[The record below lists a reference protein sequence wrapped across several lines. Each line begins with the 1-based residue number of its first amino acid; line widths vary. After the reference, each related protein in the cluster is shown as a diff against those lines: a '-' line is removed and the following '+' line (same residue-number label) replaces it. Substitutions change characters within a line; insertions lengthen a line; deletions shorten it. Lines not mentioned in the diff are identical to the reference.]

1 MPGQLLNN
9 TPTATQANNAPQ
21 TPAQPDPDSGEEA
34 ASPMEEHLLA
44 KVMAAVYKSLNAPQ
58 KMRQIEHWML
68 TSPNVGSTI
77 GNIAFTILASIYQG
91 AKKAGV
97 MIPVDVFF
105 AQGGAT
111 YQTID
116 RILMIAEHAGVPE
129 PDPDK
134 LREEAMGVLVD
145 KVKHM
150 FMADSQAP
158 PQSAPGPV
166 PPGAAP
172 VAAANP
178 MSAAVGQGLQQ
189 QGLMSG
195 QGPGGP

>member
-9 TPTATQANNAPQ
+9 TPSATDANAAPHS
-21 TPAQPDPDSGEEA
+21 PAEVDDNEQA
-34 ASPMEEHLLA
+34 ASPYEEHLLA
-44 KVMAAVYKSLNAPQ
+44 KVMAAVYKSLNAPD
-58 KMRQIEHWML
+58 KVRQIERWL
-68 TSPNVGSTI
+68 LQSPNVGSTI

-91 AKKAGV
+91 AKKSGV

-116 RILMIAEHAGVPE
+116 RILMIAEHAGVPD

-150 FMADSQAP
+150 FMADEGKP

-166 PPGAAP
+166 PPGEAP

-178 MSAAVGQGLQQ
+178 VSAAVGQGLQQ

-195 QGPGGP
+195 QGPEGPMQ